1 MTQYPR
7 TQHRIF
13 GKNLTKFSFI
23 FYEPFILIKMGE
35 IIDYRD
41 KDGAHR
47 KVFACYKSSLQ
58 DLTFTRYN
66 LEIKEERITS
76 ILEPFDPADLN

>member
-1 MTQYPR
+1 
-7 TQHRIF
+7 
-13 GKNLTKFSFI
+13 
-23 FYEPFILIKMGE
+23 MGE

-47 KVFACYKSSLQ
+47 KVFVCYKGSLQ

>member
-7 TQHRIF
+7 TQHSFF

-23 FYEPFILIKMGE
+23 FCDPFILIKMVE

-41 KDGAHR
+41 KDGVHR
-47 KVFACYKSSLQ
+47 KVFACYKGSLQ

-66 LEIKEERITS
+66 LEIKDERITS
-76 ILEPFDPADLN
+76 ILGPFNPADLN